1 MSEKKVFEYPG
12 EKVDV
17 AWHGALCIHISECG
31 RAKGELFVG
40 GRTPWCQPD
49 LVSEKE
55 TAEVVERCPTG
66 ALTYHFKDGSQFE
79 KPAAENTA
87 TVVYNGPYYFS
98 GALEIENAP
107 ENAPGLK
114 FRAALCRCGASKNK
128 PYCDNSHIEAGFA
141 DYGAVGESGE
151 ALSDTGGELTVKC
164 APDGPL
170 LVSGNL
176 SIIAATGRRAWQGS
190 KVALCRCGASGNKP
204 FCDGSHKEA
213 GFKSD

>member
-17 AWHGALCIHISECG
+17 AWHGALCIHIGECG

-49 LVSEKE
+49 LVSEEE

-66 ALTYHFKDGSQFE
+66 ARTYHFKDGSQIE

-87 TVVYNGPYYFS
+87 TVVYNGPYYLS
-98 GALEIENAP
+98 GELEIENAP

-128 PYCDNSHIEAGFA
+128 PFCDNSHIEAGFT
-141 DYGAVGESGE
+141 DSGAVGESGE